1 MCLEIRKTCKCGK
14 KNVQFHMRDNVMS
27 QEVLV
32 ELYCP
37 ECATGVELNPETML
51 SDNGW
56 VIEYDMELATF
67 LAVTKLQ
74 VDPDLVRPGYLFD
87 EGLATWLEM
96 YPGEQQDILAER
108 QNIMDMLKDNP
119 RKYLETINSWNI
131 ARVEQLKADG
141 WRKAQAA

>member
-1 MCLEIRKTCKCGK
+1 M
-14 KNVQFHMRDNVMS
+14 QFHMRDNVMS

-32 ELYCP
+32 ALYCP
-37 ECATGVELNPETML
+37 ECAASVQLNVDTML

-56 VIEYDMELATF
+56 IIEYDMELATF

-74 VDPDLVRPGYLFD
+74 VDPDLVRPGFLFD
-87 EGLATWLEM
+87 EGFATWLEM

-108 QNIMDMLKDNP
+108 KDIMDMLKENP
-119 RKYLETINSWNI
+119 KKYLETINSWNI
-131 ARVEQLKADG
+131 ARIEQLKADG